1 MEQIVTARNLRQ
13 FAALR
18 EDGLRLPIRA
28 VLLTFH
34 GLGWRDMDP
43 PASDFDLECA
53 REGILPVF
61 PYYGCWSWMNETAVR
76 LTGQIVAAVYQKY
89 RLDPNLPLIA
99 SGGSMGGLASLI
111 YTRWAREMVEGV
123 PAPSACAADSPVCD
137 LPYHYTE
144 REDLPR
150 TLVSA
155 FGHYP
160 MPLQEAMET
169 ASPLHQAGRMP
180 DIPYFIVHGTADS
193 AVSKAHH
200 SDQLVPRLRRHCRV
214 TYLEVEGMEHCAMPP
229 DAFAQYRQFIFSVGG
244 LLQG

>member
-1 MEQIVTARNLRQ
+1 MEQIVTPRNLHQ

-34 GLGWRDMDP
+34 GLGWRDMDS

-53 REGILPVF
+53 GEGILPVF

-76 LTGQIVAAVYQKY
+76 LTGQIVSAVYQKY
-89 RLDPNLPLIA
+89 RLDPTLPLIA

-123 PAPSACAADSPVCD
+123 PAPSACAANSPVCD

-144 REDLPR
+144 RDDLPR

-160 MPLQEAMET
+160 MPLQEAMKT
-169 ASPLHQAGRMP
+169 ASPLHQADHMP
-180 DIPYFIVHGTADS
+180 DIPYFIVHGTVDS

-200 SDQLVPRLRRHCRV
+200 SDQLIPRMRRHCRV
-214 TYLEVEGMEHCAMPP
+214 TYIEVEGMEHCAMPP
-229 DAFAQYRQFIFSVGG
+229 DVFARYRQFIFSNSG
-244 LLQG
+244 LS